1 MKKTGIM
8 GGSFNPIH
16 MGHLEIAEC
25 ALRDYELD
33 EILFIPN
40 YCPPHK
46 DSSEMLDA
54 GYRLDMVEL
63 AIKGHPHYTVTD
75 REIQKG
81 GLSYTYLTMTELKDE
96 EPETEFYFLMG
107 ADSLAD
113 FRQWSHADVIA
124 SKCHILA
131 AMRDEMNNEDVKRL
145 AQELSDEYHA
155 SFSLLNIPPTD
166 ISSTQIRRDIRNG
179 KSISGKVP
187 KAVENYILKHH
198 LYSEKQKMEG

>member
-16 MGHLEIAEC
+16 VGHLEIAEC
-25 ALRDYELD
+25 AWKEYGLD

-54 GYRLDMVEL
+54 KSRLDMVKL
-63 AIKGHPHYTVTD
+63 AIQGHPNYTVTD

-81 GLSYTYLTMTELKDE
+81 GLSYTYLTINELKAE
-96 EPETEFYFLMG
+96 EPDTEFYFLMG

-113 FRQWSHADVIA
+113 FRKWSHAEVIA
-124 SKCHILA
+124 SKCHIFCL
-131 AMRDEMNNEDVKRL
+131 R
-145 AQELSDEYHA
+145 A
-155 SFSLLNIPPTD
+155 SHKEFQTISCCNDSLKSALCCFHQFSAEIQWT
-166 ISSTQIRRDIRNG
+166 S
-179 KSISGKVP
+179 VMC
-187 KAVENYILKHH
+187 A
-198 LYSEKQKMEG
+198 

>member
-16 MGHLEIAEC
+16 VGHLEIAEC
-25 ALRDYELD
+25 AWKEYGLD

-54 GYRLDMVEL
+54 KSRLDMVKL
-63 AIKGHPHYTVTD
+63 AIQGHPNYTVTD

-81 GLSYTYLTMTELKDE
+81 GLSYTYLTINELKAE
-96 EPETEFYFLMG
+96 EPDTEFYFLMG

-113 FRQWSHADVIA
+113 FRKWSHAEVIA

-131 AMRDEMNNEDVKRL
+131 AMRDELGDEDVKQI
-145 AQELSDEYHA
+145 ADELSLEYHGRFF
-155 SFSLLNIPPTD
+155 SFKNSSNRHFLHADPKRYPNGEQYFRKGSKSRRRLYLNTPFIL
-166 ISSTQIRRDIRNG
+166 
-179 KSISGKVP
+179 P
-187 KAVENYILKHH
+187 KTNT
-198 LYSEKQKMEG
+198 EG

>member
-16 MGHLEIAEC
+16 VGHLEIAEC
-25 ALRDYELD
+25 AWKEYGLD

-54 GYRLDMVEL
+54 KSRLDMVKL
-63 AIKGHPHYTVTD
+63 AIQGHPNYTVTD

-81 GLSYTYLTMTELKDE
+81 GLSYTYLTINELKAE
-96 EPETEFYFLMG
+96 EPDTEFYFLMG

-113 FRQWSHADVIA
+113 FRKWSHAEVIA

-131 AMRDEMNNEDVKRL
+131 AMRDFLHADPKRYPNGEQYFRKGSKSRRRL
-145 AQELSDEYHA
+145 YLNTPFILPKTEY
-155 SFSLLNIPPTD
+155 
-166 ISSTQIRRDIRNG
+166 RRIG
-179 KSISGKVP
+179 Q
-187 KAVENYILKHH
+187 NY
-198 LYSEKQKMEG
+198 E